1 MSRRTLT
8 TAVALATLSG
18 GAFCHANLI
27 TDNTFNLTDWSLSE
41 ATYGGSGSW
50 ARASVDGL
58 PGYEGNARVIE
69 LNVAGSGSGING
81 ISIFSLE
88 AWDGTAPLEQ
98 LTMSIRA
105 RALYSGQKLGFAIE
119 QGGKYWIAGLFSNTS
134 DWDLYTMNLTAAD
147 FTRPFGV
154 DPSSQP
160 AMPDFSE
167 GAAPIR
173 FGFHATTISLPGWGE
188 QYNIGRYSAFSVSFV
203 PAPPAAAI
211 IALGAIC
218 SRRRRSA

>member
-1 MSRRTLT
+1 MSRRTLA
-8 TAVALATLSG
+8 TAVAIATLSG

-27 TDNTFNLTDWSLSE
+27 TDNTFSLTDWSLSQ
-41 ATYGGSGSW
+41 ATYGGSGSGTD
-50 ARASVDGL
+50 ASVDGS

-69 LNVAGSGSGING
+69 LNVAGDGSGING
-81 ISIFSLE
+81 ISIFSPE
-88 AWDGTAPLEQ
+88 GWDGTAPLEQ

-105 RALYSGQKLGFAIE
+105 RQLYSGQHLGFAIE
-119 QGGKYWIAGLFSNTS
+119 QDGKYWIAGLFSNTP

-173 FGFHATTISLPGWGE
+173 FGFHATAISLPGWGE
-188 QYNIGRYSAFSVSFV
+188 QYNVGRYSAFSVSFV
-203 PAPPAAAI
+203 PAPAAA
-211 IALGAIC
+211 ALLGLAAFGA
-218 SRRRRSA
+218 RRRR